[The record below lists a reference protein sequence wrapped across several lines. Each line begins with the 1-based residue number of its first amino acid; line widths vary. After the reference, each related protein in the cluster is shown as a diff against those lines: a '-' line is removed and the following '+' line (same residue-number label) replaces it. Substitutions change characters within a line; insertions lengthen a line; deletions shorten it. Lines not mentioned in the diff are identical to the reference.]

1 MSQARTRAHQF
12 LTPLVAQLLGGRAGE
27 FSFRLYEGEGVARSG
42 HGMVFMEPAVGEVIG
57 VGPEFVAV
65 RTAPTKF
72 DVITTQF
79 LGNPIAVGQRVKLRY
94 YAMRRF
100 DGAPVGIT
108 AELSGEAGLV
118 SGHAP
123 VVFPLRWDAR
133 SFDPELE
140 PLSRHFPVAR
150 TPALQILCRALEAQM
165 CDALRNI
172 PALLVDAG
180 ARAIRAIE
188 IPVEM
193 QFSRPAA
200 GTGLAR
206 IEATV
211 RTRRF
216 TGTVVLAY
224 DEPLNRFSLT
234 LTPST
239 NLGGVKHWDDLRP
252 EGIATALNQEV
263 DDGSWRAVRVEV
275 LEKAPASEDKS
286 GKPTAPANRAIGPRP
301 QARISRRQQ
310 AAGRSAFPWWAAAL
324 CVACAMLLAEWL
336 GVWR

>member
-94 YAMRRF
+94 YSMRRF

-123 VVFPLRWDAR
+123 VVFPLRWDGR

-150 TPALQILCRALEAQM
+150 TPALHTLCRALETQM

-180 ARAIRAIE
+180 ARSIRAIE
-188 IPVEM
+188 VPVEM

-216 TGTVVLAY
+216 TGTVALAY
-224 DEPLNRFSLT
+224 DEPLNRFGLT

-239 NLGGVKHWDDLRP
+239 NMGGVKHWDDLRP

-263 DDGSWRAVRVEV
+263 DDGAWRAVRVEV
-275 LEKAPASEDKS
+275 LEQTPASEDAA
-286 GKPTAPANRAIGPRP
+286 GKPTAAARRASGALPHPRTSTRP
-301 QARISRRQQ
+301 KPT
-310 AAGRSAFPWWAAAL
+310 GRSPFPWWAAAL
-324 CVACAMLLAEWL
+324 CLAGAMLLAEWL

>member
-150 TPALQILCRALEAQM
+150 TPAMQILCRALEAQM

-239 NLGGVKHWDDLRP
+239 NLGGAKQWDDIRP

-263 DDGSWRAVRVEV
+263 DDGAWRAVRVEV
-275 LEKAPASEDKS
+275 LEKAPASEDTAA
-286 GKPTAPANRAIGPRP
+286 KPTAAVPRAIGNRPRTSTH
-301 QARISRRQQ
+301 QH
-310 AAGRSAFPWWAAAL
+310 AAGRGTFPWWAAAL
-324 CVACAMLLAEWL
+324 CLAGAMLLAEWL
-336 GVWR
+336 GLWR

>member
-123 VVFPLRWDAR
+123 VVFPLRWDGR

-150 TPALQILCRALEAQM
+150 TPALHTLCRALETQM

-180 ARAIRAIE
+180 ARSIRAIE
-188 IPVEM
+188 VPVEM

-216 TGTVVLAY
+216 TGTVALAY
-224 DEPLNRFSLT
+224 DEPLNRFGLT

-239 NLGGVKHWDDLRP
+239 NMGGVKHWDDLRP

-263 DDGSWRAVRVEV
+263 DDGAWRAVRVEV
-275 LEKAPASEDKS
+275 LEQTPASEDAA
-286 GKPTAPANRAIGPRP
+286 GKPTAAARRASGALPHPRTSTRP
-301 QARISRRQQ
+301 KPT
-310 AAGRSAFPWWAAAL
+310 GRSPFPWWAAAL
-324 CVACAMLLAEWL
+324 CLAGAMLLAEWL

>member
-123 VVFPLRWDAR
+123 VVFPLRWDGR

-150 TPALQILCRALEAQM
+150 TPALHTLCRALETQM

-180 ARAIRAIE
+180 ARSIRAIE
-188 IPVEM
+188 VPVEM

-216 TGTVVLAY
+216 TGTVALAY
-224 DEPLNRFSLT
+224 DEPLNRFGLT

-239 NLGGVKHWDDLRP
+239 NMGGVKHWDDLRP

-263 DDGSWRAVRVEV
+263 DDGAWRAVRVEV
-275 LEKAPASEDKS
+275 LEQTPASEDAA
-286 GKPTAPANRAIGPRP
+286 GKPTAAARRASGALPHPRTSTRP
-301 QARISRRQQ
+301 KPT
-310 AAGRSAFPWWAAAL
+310 GRSPFPWWAAAICL
-324 CVACAMLLAEWL
+324 AGAMLLAEWL